1 MLWTKKST
9 QMGVLHSKPSPQ
21 ILLSPNDFFFQLPS
35 LNFFIISLTLQL
47 IFRLDL
53 VFLILLQII
62 QSLKAF

>member
-9 QMGVLHSKPSPQ
+9 QMGVLHSKTSPQ

>member
-9 QMGVLHSKPSPQ
+9 QMGVLHSK
-21 ILLSPNDFFFQLPS
+21 SPNDFFFQLPS